1 MKIDCDFIVNKFP
14 CPRYDIAETIFEL
27 RKCKHSGDTKDD
39 VILKLLCKIKVNS
52 DKKIIDKI
60 IVKK

>member
-27 RKCKHSGDTKDD
+27 RIQDDTKDD

>member
-1 MKIDCDFIVNKFP
+1 MKMTVISLLINFHVL
-14 CPRYDIAETIFEL
+14 ATILLKQFSN
-27 RKCKHSGDTKDD
+27 CASANIQDDTKDD

-52 DKKIIDKI
+52 DKKIIDKV